1 MDSQKDVQKTEGAIK
16 FLDYQ
21 TLKSSPFGDNRVGER
36 VYRRA
41 ERIASAV
48 VLLTNH
54 IDDNESLKIEAR
66 KSSVEML
73 SNILGI
79 RDEMRS
85 PNSPE
90 VNDLKMSVRKT
101 ISMVRLL
108 GVSGRISFQNAE
120 IVTEALDELLSF
132 ITASRRSNL
141 SESVSISR
149 EDLIDV
155 RESQR
160 FLQERAADRSI
171 KNVSEIKDAAGPALS
186 QENTM
191 ESHSISTRSQA
202 ILEVLHDQGE
212 LGIRD
217 IASNLPEYSEKM
229 IQRELAD
236 LVAMGKVKKS
246 GSKRWSRYTYIEA
259 VMAAPS
265 A

>member
-1 MDSQKDVQKTEGAIK
+1 MDSQKDLQKTEGAIK

-21 TLKSSPFGDNRVGER
+21 TLKSNPFGDNRVGER

-54 IDDNESLKIEAR
+54 IEDKEPLKSEAR
-66 KSSVEML
+66 KASVEIL
-73 SNILGI
+73 SNILAI

-90 VNDLKMSVRKT
+90 VNNLKMSVRKV
-101 ISMVRLL
+101 ISIVRLL
-108 GVSGRISFQNAE
+108 AVSGHVSFQNAE

-155 RESQR
+155 RDTQR
-160 FLQERAADRSI
+160 FVQERAIEKTARSAVETGEVMGVTPSANTDTS
-171 KNVSEIKDAAGPALS
+171 KAPAP
-186 QENTM
+186 
-191 ESHSISTRSQA
+191 ISPRSQA
-202 ILEVLHDQGE
+202 ILDVLQAQGE

-229 IQRELAD
+229 IQRELAE
-236 LVAMGKVKKS
+236 LVPRGKVKKT
-246 GSKRWSRYTYIEA
+246 GQKRWSRYTYMEGGQ
-259 VMAAPS
+259 
-265 A
+265 

>member
-1 MDSQKDVQKTEGAIK
+1 MDVPKDLQKTDSAIK

-41 ERIASAV
+41 ERLASAI

-54 IDDNESLKIEAR
+54 VKDNEPLKTEAR
-66 KSSVEML
+66 KSVLQIL
-73 SNILGI
+73 SSILAV

-90 VNDLKMSVRKT
+90 VNDLKMAVRKS
-101 ISMVRLL
+101 ISIVRLL
-108 GVSGRISFQNAE
+108 GISGHISFQNAE

-132 ITASRRSNL
+132 INASRRSNM

-149 EDLIDV
+149 EDLIDI
-155 RESQR
+155 RESHR
-160 FLQERAADRSI
+160 FIHERGMDKAL
-171 KNVSEIKDAAGPALS
+171 KNVAETKVASTPDFAEQNLSEAF
-186 QENTM
+186 
-191 ESHSISTRSQA
+191 ISTRSQA
-202 ILEVLHDQGE
+202 ILEILRIQGE

-217 IASNLPEYSEKM
+217 VASNLPEYSEKM

-236 LVAMGKVKKS
+236 LVSAGLVKKT
-246 GSKRWSRYTYIEA
+246 GLKRWSRYTYINSME
-259 VMAAPS
+259 PKS
-265 A
+265 G

>member
-1 MDSQKDVQKTEGAIK
+1 MDATKDLQKTEGAIK

-41 ERIASAV
+41 ERIASAI

-54 IDDNESLKIEAR
+54 IEDSESLKTEAR
-66 KSSVEML
+66 KSAVDIL
-73 SNILGI
+73 TYILGI

-90 VNDLKMSVRKT
+90 VNDLKMSVRKA

-108 GVSGRISFQNAE
+108 GVSGRVSFQNAE

-132 ITASRRSNL
+132 INASRRSNL

-155 RESQR
+155 RENQK
-160 FLQERAADRSI
+160 FTQERD
-171 KNVSEIKDAAGPALS
+171 SERVVKSVAEAKGTSDAVLPSGGAP
-186 QENTM
+186 EN
-191 ESHSISTRSQA
+191 HSISSRSQA
-202 ILEVLHDQGE
+202 ILEVLRVQGE

-217 IASNLPEYSEKM
+217 VAANLPEYSEKM
-229 IQRELAD
+229 IQRELAE
-236 LVAMGKVKKS
+236 LVAMGVVKKS
-246 GSKRWSRYTYIEA
+246 GLKRWSRYTYIGTA
-259 VMAAPS
+259 S